1 MEWMKYGMNEL
12 DLIELVQLSP
22 YDDSFP
28 KTLLQEAFDFR
39 VKESERITEKLYQ
52 NIIKK
57 FPNQ

>member
-1 MEWMKYGMNEL
+1 MNEL
-12 DLIELVQLSP
+12 DLNELVQLSP